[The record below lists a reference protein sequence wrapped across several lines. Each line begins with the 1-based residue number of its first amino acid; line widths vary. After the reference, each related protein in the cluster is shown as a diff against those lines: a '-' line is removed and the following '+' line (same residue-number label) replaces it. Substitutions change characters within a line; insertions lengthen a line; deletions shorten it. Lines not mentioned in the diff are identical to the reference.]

1 MSDSS
6 TDGESSS
13 QGQVTSPTKVA
24 DELPFVDKVNYLHA
38 NFPTYTKEV
47 SLVHNFY
54 LLASFQPEISISVFL
69 PKSMC

>member
-13 QGQVTSPTKVA
+13 QGQVTSTKVE

-47 SLVHNFY
+47 SLIHNFY